1 MEGRVGGGAHGE
13 RARALREGLP
23 GPARVEERGGE
34 GGGDLGAPRREPR
47 RAAERRDRVPCPR
60 ERGARVAEDVV
71 RERGA
76 PVARGEA
83 LRRGAVVFA
92 DGQGAQG
99 GLRLLAE
106 GGGRVLP
113 VRIGRCRR
121 RRRGVAPVPGNPSL
135 VLPASHGGGD
145 LPGRRAGEVGES
157 GGITNDGEEREAT
170 KLTSNDSSRGRGPTC
185 HCKTFFEP
193 ILCVSFLLKLKTD
206 LCASSF

>member
-1 MEGRVGGGAHGE
+1 MGRPRR
-13 RARALREGLP
+13 RARTPRGP
-23 GPARVEERGGE
+23 RGPARVEERGGE
-34 GGGDLGAPRREPR
+34 GGGDLGAPGAAR
-47 RAAERRDRVPCPR
+47 RAATARPRPLPARARRARGR
-60 ERGARVAEDVV
+60 RRGARVGP
-71 RERGA
+71 RGA
-76 PVARGEA
+76 REA

-157 GGITNDGEEREAT
+157 GGDY
-170 KLTSNDSSRGRGPTC
+170 
-185 HCKTFFEP
+185 
-193 ILCVSFLLKLKTD
+193 
-206 LCASSF
+206 